1 MAITISK
8 SLESWVQEQAA
19 LRGFASA
26 AEYVQHV
33 LQREREEQRRQQ
45 RKSIERKLLE
55 ALDSG
60 EPVEATPEFWEQR
73 RQELRKRLAG
83 KRKADKT

>member
-8 SLESWVQEQAA
+8 SLESWVEEQAA

-33 LQREREEQRRQQ
+33 LQREREEQKRQQ

-60 EPVEATPEFWEQR
+60 EPVEATQEFWDQR

>member
-8 SLESWVQEQAA
+8 SLESWVEEQAA

-33 LQREREEQRRQQ
+33 LQREREEQKRQQ
-45 RKSIERKLLE
+45 RKSVERKLLE

-60 EPVEATPEFWEQR
+60 EPVEATPEFWHQR

-83 KRKADKT
+83 KSRQ